1 MKTLIS
7 IIVLLLLVSIGVDVR
22 EIIGG

>member
-22 EIIGG
+22 EIFGG

>member
-7 IIVLLLLVSIGVDVR
+7 IIVLLLLVSIGAKARGVF
-22 EIIGG
+22 GG